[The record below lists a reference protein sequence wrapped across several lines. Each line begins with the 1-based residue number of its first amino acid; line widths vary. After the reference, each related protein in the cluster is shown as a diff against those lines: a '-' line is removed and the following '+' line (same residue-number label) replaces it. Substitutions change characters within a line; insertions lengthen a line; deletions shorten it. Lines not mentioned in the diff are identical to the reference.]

1 MNSTKK
7 GKDTKLF
14 LHLKKWLEKAV
25 LDYAMIQEGDRLL
38 LGVSGGAD
46 SLVLLDLLDSPML
59 FVPRFSFVAV
69 NIDMGFDPTYRKYNK
84 LEKFFQ
90 KNNYPYVMDKTDVGS
105 VAHSAANKKNPCF
118 LCSRLRRKRIFEIA
132 DAEGCNKIVFA
143 HHRDDIIE
151 TLLINM
157 FYGRE
162 ISTMM
167 PNQSIFGG
175 KLHIIRPLAYLKE
188 EVIKKFSKERRLPV
202 LKNDCPTSRVSKRI
216 YIKKLLSKI
225 EQDNK
230 EIRENI
236 YKAMSHVKPDY
247 LLSHGKKSDVRNK

>member
-1 MNSTKK
+1 MTVHKK
-7 GKDTKLF
+7 DRNTKLF

-25 LDYAMIQEGDRLL
+25 LDYAMIEEGDKILI
-38 LGVSGGAD
+38 GVSGGAD
-46 SLVLLDLLDSPML
+46 SLALLDLLDSPMI
-59 FVPRFSFVAV
+59 FIPTFSYIAV
-69 NIDMGFDPTYRKYNK
+69 NIDMGFDATYKSFDK
-84 LEKFFQ
+84 LEKYFL
-90 KNNYPYVMDKTDVGS
+90 KNHYPYVMEKTDIGNLS
-105 VAHSAANKKNPCF
+105 HSDFNKKNPCF

-132 DAEGCNKIVFA
+132 EAEGCNKIAFA

-188 EVIKKFSKERRLPV
+188 ELIKKYSRERRFPV
-202 LKNDCPTSRVSKRI
+202 LKNGCPSSRTSKRI
-216 YIKKLLSKI
+216 YIKKLL
-225 EQDNK
+225 NK
-230 EIRENI
+230 LEKDHEEIRDNI

-247 LLSHGKKSDVRNK
+247 MLSQSKKDET

>member
-1 MNSTKK
+1 MEGNPVKK
-7 GKDTKLF
+7 DKNTKLF

-25 LDYAMIQEGDRLL
+25 LDFNMIEEGDRVLI
-38 LGVSGGAD
+38 GVSGGAD
-46 SLVLLDLLDSPML
+46 SLALLDLLDSKMI
-59 FVPRFSFVAV
+59 FVPRFSFIAV
-69 NIDMGFDPTYRKYNK
+69 NIDMGFDPSYQAYDG
-84 LEKFFQ
+84 LEKYFQ
-90 KNNYPYVMDKTDVGS
+90 ENNYRYIMEKTDIGVLS
-105 VAHSAANKKNPCF
+105 HSDYNKKNPCF

-132 DAEGCNKIVFA
+132 DAEGCNKIAFA

-167 PNQSIFGG
+167 PNQSIFDG

-188 EVIKKFSKERRLPV
+188 ELVKKYSRERQFPAA
-202 LKNDCPTSRVSKRI
+202 KNDCPTSKTSKRV
-216 YIKKLLSKI
+216 YIKNLLN
-225 EQDNK
+225 ELERDNK

-247 LLSHGKKSDVRNK
+247 LLSKK